1 MEKEKTVID
10 YDRVDVARIMEQI
23 KEKTAGE
30 ARDELPVSGTGTAPD
45 VPIDFAAG
53 QGRARRILLKLMSPF
68 APLIRLFILPVHE
81 DLRRAVLILDHANRR
96 IDGLEKE
103 RERID
108 RQQEYTKLL
117 HHLSHNLVV
126 ELSKLKIE
134 QEMLKTKVRI
144 MEKDFEFLGKRE
156 KALET
161 EIVK

>member
-1 MEKEKTVID
+1 LQ
-10 YDRVDVARIMEQI
+10 DV
-23 KEKTAGE
+23 
-30 ARDELPVSGTGTAPD
+30 
-45 VPIDFAAG
+45 
-53 QGRARRILLKLMSPF
+53 
-68 APLIRLFILPVHE
+68 
-81 DLRRAVLILDHANRR
+81 
-96 IDGLEKE
+96 
-103 RERID
+103 
-108 RQQEYTKLL
+108 